1 MNHSCRLGVRGILGR
16 RLAADKQFFT
26 LHHKNVDIHIYV
38 IQGQCAPGTSRH
50 ARRRFAWS
58 RAMRALNSPFSRR
71 LRHRPRQRAI
81 DSSNV
86 QCRRFRP
93 ISNDRRSPS
102 RLLADFLT
110 LPHAPRV
117 VFHVQSVASVRTSR
131 APLRVVAQR
140 AVTKKVQVVLTQ
152 QIPSLGNAGDL
163 KSVPVGHYRNY
174 LQPQGLAMMA
184 TEGILEEIQKKQAS
198 EERAKLEEKAKA
210 QAMATALST
219 IGKFIIKKKIGEED
233 QIFGSVSAVDIVEA
247 IRMQTGRDVEKRNVT
262 VPDIKSLGTYDC
274 TVKLHP
280 EVVGSFKVVVQKD
293 TSN

>member
-1 MNHSCRLGVRGILGR
+1 MRSRYDSAVGVFACGQCEPQTR
-16 RLAADKQFFT
+16 RVPAADAIGHGSGRLVVIMYNAVAVGQFSGGIRS
-26 LHHKNVDIHIYV
+26 LPRGLV
-38 IQGQCAPGTSRH
+38 AP
-50 ARRRFAWS
+50 
-58 RAMRALNSPFSRR
+58 
-71 LRHRPRQRAI
+71 
-81 DSSNV
+81 
-86 QCRRFRP
+86 
-93 ISNDRRSPS
+93 
-102 RLLADFLT
+102 
-110 LPHAPRV
+110 PHAPRIV
-117 VFHVQSVASVRTSR
+117 VFCVQSVAPVRTSR

-152 QIPSLGNAGDL
+152 QIPNLGNAGDL

-174 LQPQGLAMMA
+174 LQPQGLAMVA
-184 TEGILEEIQKKQAS
+184 TEGILSEIQKKQAA
-198 EERAKLEEKAKA
+198 EDRAKLEEKAKA

-233 QIFGSVSAVDIVEA
+233 QIFGSVSAADIVEA
-247 IRMQTGRDVEKRNVT
+247 IRMQTGRDVEKRNVA